1 VVTSLHT
8 PINSNTL
15 EKSVVLVVED
25 DLNLLEG
32 IRTVLELDGYA
43 VLTAE
48 NGVQALE
55 VLRKT
60 PLRPDLIVSDIMMPH
75 MNGLDLLTAVREE
88 PDWISIPFI
97 FLTALSDRRDKLM
110 GKKLGVDDYVVKP
123 FDTEDLLVAVES
135 RLKRHKAM
143 DQVQRTLV
151 DEMKRRILII
161 LNHEFRTPLTFVVA
175 YADMLSNAGSY
186 NLSTEE
192 ILEFLKG
199 VNTGAVRLRRL
210 IENFIQLVELETG
223 TAERTYQT
231 RRAPIENVASL
242 LYDAKM
248 SVFTSDVE
256 HTCTIQVD
264 SQLPTFL
271 GDVAYLKV
279 ALVQLLD
286 NAIKFSPNNLNITMG
301 ANADD
306 EWLYL
311 WVKDN
316 GRGITP
322 EEQVKIWDTF
332 YQIDR
337 DINEDQ
343 GAGSGLAIAR
353 GIAELHG
360 GTTIVQSEPGKG
372 STFSIAIPLKP
383 SNTV

>member
-1 VVTSLHT
+1 VTT
-8 PINSNTL
+8 PTYTPTNYDIL

-32 IRTVLELDGYA
+32 VRTVLELDDYE

-55 VLRKT
+55 VLRRT
-60 PLRPDLIVSDIMMPH
+60 PIRPDLIVSDIMMPM
-75 MNGLDLLTAVREE
+75 MNGIELLNAIREE
-88 PDWISIPFI
+88 PDWITIPFI
-97 FLTALSDRRDKLM
+97 FLTARSERPDVLL
-110 GKKLGVDDYVVKP
+110 GKKLGADDYIIKP

-186 NLSTEE
+186 NLSNEE

-210 IENFIQLVELETG
+210 IESFIQLVELETG
-223 TAERTYQT
+223 TAKRTYET
-231 RRAPIENVASL
+231 RRAPIENIASL
-242 LYDAKM
+242 LKDAKTL
-248 SVFTSDVE
+248 VFTPEVK
-256 HTCTIQVD
+256 HTCTILID
-264 SQLPTFL
+264 ENLPVFI
-271 GDVAYLKV
+271 GDVAYLKA
-279 ALVQLLD
+279 ALAQLLD
-286 NAIKFSPNNLNITMG
+286 NAIKFSPDDLNITMG
-301 ANADD
+301 ARAENGYM
-306 EWLYL
+306 LL
-311 WVKDN
+311 WVSDN
-316 GRGITP
+316 GRGINA
-322 EEQVKIWDTF
+322 EEQEKIWDVF

-337 DINEDQ
+337 NTHEDQ
-343 GAGSGLAIAR
+343 GAGSGLAIVR

-360 GTTIVQSEPGKG
+360 GTTTVQSEPGSG
-372 STFSIAIPLKP
+372 STFTIAIPLK
-383 SNTV
+383 SYL